1 LNLIDG
7 IPSPPL
13 HELAAEFE
21 EIRRQTEVS
30 PDRLKITE

>member
-7 IPSPPL
+7 IPDPPL

-21 EIRRQTEVS
+21 EIRRQTEAS
-30 PDRLKITE
+30 PDRLEITK